1 MVYEVDYIAG
11 ERQGCSSK
19 LTIDDRIM
27 YVKLFASPPN
37 SAKYFSAD
45 QKGIVEK
52 EISKSEF
59 ELWLNILTDKDA
71 DVKDILSKISL
82 GKKY

>member
-1 MVYEVDYIAG
+1 MVYEVNYIAG

-19 LTIDDRIM
+19 LIIDDRIF
-27 YVKLFASPPN
+27 YVKLFASPAN

-52 EISKSEF
+52 EISRAEF
-59 ELWLNILTDKDA
+59 ELWLNILTDKDE
-71 DVKDILSKISL
+71 DVKDILGKIIL

>member
-11 ERQGCSSK
+11 ERQSCSSK
-19 LTIDDRIM
+19 LSIDDRIF
-27 YVKLFASPPN
+27 YVKLFASPAN

-52 EISKSEF
+52 EISRAEF
-59 ELWLNILTDKDA
+59 ELWLNILTEKDE
-71 DVKDILSKISL
+71 DVKDILAKISL
-82 GKKY
+82 GQKY

>member
-1 MVYEVDYIAG
+1 MVYEVNYIAG

-19 LTIDDRIM
+19 LSIEDRIF
-27 YVKLFASPPN
+27 YVKLFASSAN

-52 EISKSEF
+52 EISKTEF
-59 ELWLNILTDKDA
+59 ELWLNILTDKEA
-71 DVKDILSKISL
+71 EVKDILGKIIL

>member
-1 MVYEVDYIAG
+1 MVYEVDYVAG
-11 ERQGCSSK
+11 ERQSCSSK
-19 LTIDDRIM
+19 LSVDDRIF
-27 YVKLFASPPN
+27 YVKLFASPAN

-52 EISKSEF
+52 EISRAEF
-59 ELWLNILTDKDA
+59 ELWLNILTDKEA

-82 GKKY
+82 GKKH

>member
-11 ERQGCSSK
+11 ERQSCSSK
-19 LTIDDRIM
+19 LSIDDRIF
-27 YVKLFASPPN
+27 YVKLFASPAN
-37 SAKYFSAD
+37 STKYFSAD

-52 EISKSEF
+52 EISRAEF
-59 ELWLNILTDKDA
+59 ELWLNILTEKDG
-71 DVKDILSKISL
+71 DVKDILAKISL